1 MEIGNLPEREI
12 RIMIVKIIHDLR
24 KTMKMKEMFNKDL
37 EELKNKQDEYY
48 IRRIDSRIT
57 EIEGWINDLEDRMV
71 EIIAMEQNIKKRM
84 KTNKKNMKTA

>member
-24 KTMKMKEMFNKDL
+24 KTMKMKEMFTKDL

>member
-24 KTMKMKEMFNKDL
+24 KTMKMKEMFTKDL

-84 KTNKKNMKTA
+84 KTNKQNMKTA

>member
-1 MEIGNLPEREI
+1 
-12 RIMIVKIIHDLR
+12 MIVKIIHDLR
-24 KTMKMKEMFNKDL
+24 KTMKMKEMFTKDL